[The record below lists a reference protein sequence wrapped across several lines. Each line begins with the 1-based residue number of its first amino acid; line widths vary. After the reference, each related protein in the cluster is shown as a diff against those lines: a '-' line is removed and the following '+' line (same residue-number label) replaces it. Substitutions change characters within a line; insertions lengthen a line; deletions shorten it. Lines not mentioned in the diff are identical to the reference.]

1 MHSFACCAG
10 GVSTVDFFIDNW
22 YLFALAA
29 ASGTMLMLPSLQGST
44 QGVGVMQAVQLI
56 NREKAIVVD
65 VCEAEEFAAG
75 HVGNAKNVP
84 LGQLSERLPQVA
96 KNKNV
101 PLILVCTKGPRAQ
114 RAVGI
119 AKGLGYE
126 KAVALAGGL
135 AAWREA
141 SMPVEK

>member
-10 GVSTVDFFIDNW
+10 GVFAVDFFIDNW
-22 YLFALAA
+22 YLFVLAT
-29 ASGTMLMLPSLQGST
+29 ASGTMLMLPSLQGT
-44 QGVGVMQAVQLI
+44 TKGVGVMQAVQLI
-56 NREKAIVVD
+56 NHEKAIVVD

-101 PLILVCTKGPRAQ
+101 PLILVCTKGQRAQ

-119 AKGLGYE
+119 AKSLGYE